1 MLVGYT
7 WDYKF
12 SCTLSPVFLEVEAGC
27 HFCCLRS
34 FLRKS
39 RLPNSGPTRRGGSP
53 AMAVLA
59 LGIVSLRSN
68 EVIGLYG
75 LHSADSPLLVARK
88 VSLTFALELSRSLC
102 RCVLYFFFLHLSN
115 RGRFWVF
122 RTLFFGAV
130 LAVFCL

>member
-12 SCTLSPVFLEVEAGC
+12 SCTLFPIFFEVEAGC
-27 HFCCLRS
+27 HSCCLRS
-34 FLRKS
+34 FLKNS

-68 EVIGLYG
+68 EVIGHFG
-75 LHSADSPLLVARK
+75 LHSAVSPLLLARK
-88 VSLTFALELSRSLC
+88 VSLTFTLELSRSLC
-102 RCVLYFFFLHLSN
+102 RCDLYFYPAFK
-115 RGRFWVF
+115 
-122 RTLFFGAV
+122 
-130 LAVFCL
+130 